1 MYLLL
6 ADHWFA
12 QKESN
17 VKSPMSKAQKVFTF
31 QMLKRAEWVLTTT
44 TIQISCVYFD
54 NLSVSEIILISK
66 E

>member
-17 VKSPMSKAQKVFTF
+17 VKSPESIYFPDTQKSRMSTN
-31 QMLKRAEWVLTTT
+31 
-44 TIQISCVYFD
+44 Y
-54 NLSVSEIILISK
+54 NYNPN
-66 E
+66 

>member
-31 QMLKRAEWVLTTT
+31 QMLKRAE
-44 TIQISCVYFD
+44 
-54 NLSVSEIILISK
+54 
-66 E
+66 